1 MNNCQPVQKSVL
13 KSDINGQNGRV
24 LDAEQIYLI
33 DLSVSLVL
41 IMTMALAYIV
51 VWVRF
56 RFFMFAHRNSPRPSA
71 YENSED
77 SS

>member
-13 KSDINGQNGRV
+13 KSDNNVQNGSNGRV

-51 VWVRF
+51 VWVSF
-56 RFFMFAHRNSPRPSA
+56 RFLVQKSLKL
-71 YENSED
+71 YT
-77 SS
+77 

>member
-13 KSDINGQNGRV
+13 KSDTNGQNGSNGRV

-51 VWVRF
+51 VWVSF
-56 RFFMFAHRNSPRPSA
+56 RFLVQKSLKL
-71 YENSED
+71 YT
-77 SS
+77 